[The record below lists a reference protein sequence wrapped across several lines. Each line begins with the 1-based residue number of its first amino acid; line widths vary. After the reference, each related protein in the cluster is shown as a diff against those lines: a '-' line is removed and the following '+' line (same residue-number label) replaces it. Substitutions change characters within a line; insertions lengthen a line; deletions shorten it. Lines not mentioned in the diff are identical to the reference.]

1 MNWTLAN
8 EVAELTFSRFQLA
21 RESYKQT
28 QDRVKVNLAEKIDL
42 LRAEYAL
49 ENAQQFWQSQN
60 ARLKSVQAK
69 FSSRLDNPNLRQVT
83 PQFNLYEMVYI
94 KNPSYIIISNLRRIK
109 SFNTQLIVLQ
119 KQLSLHESKRNGDLS
134 LIGNYDFSG
143 DGERFIDSNQL
154 SKNNSSIVL
163 NYQRA
168 LSDTDTILK
177 VDEAK
182 KRMEIFEL
190 TQSQQTK
197 DLAAEISGLHTLIG
211 EYEVQLDSTL
221 NQIIIS
227 QRKADAENELY
238 KQGRSSIDMLIQ
250 AQDNVLSSKLNY
262 ANLSADYQ
270 KAVLLYQTITDNLLK
285 SYGITL

>member
-1 MNWTLAN
+1 M
-8 EVAELTFSRFQLA
+8 
-21 RESYKQT
+21 K
-28 QDRVKVNLAEKIDL
+28 
-42 LRAEYAL
+42 
-49 ENAQQFWQSQN
+49 
-60 ARLKSVQAK
+60 LKKEWK
-69 FSSRLDNPNLRQVT
+69 F
-83 PQFNLYEMVYI
+83 
-94 KNPSYIIISNLRRIK
+94 
-109 SFNTQLIVLQ
+109 
-119 KQLSLHESKRNGDLS
+119 
-134 LIGNYDFSG
+134 
-143 DGERFIDSNQL
+143 
-154 SKNNSSIVL
+154 
-163 NYQRA
+163 
-168 LSDTDTILK
+168 
-177 VDEAK
+177 
-182 KRMEIFEL
+182 FEL